1 MSQLEWQRQFAWQDV
16 FRRGELGPFPARS
29 LFWYGRSQKTTVPCL
44 VEDVPLKRSL
54 VWGTWLISVVINQ
67 IWLWWSWSKKCPDGW
82 RGLIDAR
89 RVHHFFRQQYDPFW
103 DLATLRSLPKF
114 TWMFWGLLVDFLT
127 SPTGANKNCWHT
139 WPHDTHM
146 SEVEPP
152 FGLFFRS
159 LVRACRRFFVEHP
172 FFAGLAMPTWSPFV
186 FVCFPGSSS
195 RHRFTDEYGILH
207 LETSDFFRDFH
218 LFFAVGVLH

>member
-89 RVHHFFRQQYDPFW
+89 QCCNIFSVNSMTLFETWQPFDLCHNSHGCSGDYWWISSLHPQVPTKTAGTHGPMTPTWVKLNLHLDSFFGASSELAELFLWNIHF
-103 DLATLRSLPKF
+103 LLGLP
-114 TWMFWGLLVDFLT
+114 
-127 SPTGANKNCWHT
+127 PCH
-139 WPHDTHM
+139 
-146 SEVEPP
+146 
-152 FGLFFRS
+152 
-159 LVRACRRFFVEHP
+159 
-172 FFAGLAMPTWSPFV
+172 TWSPFV
-186 FVCFPGSSS
+186 FVWFS
-195 RHRFTDEYGILH
+195 RIIT
-207 LETSDFFRDFH
+207 
-218 LFFAVGVLH
+218 